1 MTKTKTRA
9 TATMLVEARMRGMTP
24 ATKMSKVVVPRQA
37 AADVAAAQTV
47 AGGLDAEPRRG
58 ERLAGGR

>member
-1 MTKTKTRA
+1 
-9 TATMLVEARMRGMTP
+9 MTP
-24 ATKMSKVVVPRQA
+24 ATRMSKVVVPRQA